1 MKATHA
7 HLLGEFTGHLDELIY
22 YRNKKN
28 GKLYVRRRFKFKNH
42 PAHLVFTKII
52 QNIYALA
59 PSEEYKQNLQTY
71 VALFNTNLPEGK
83 KPLQHLDK
91 CLHNIDVRLAKSF
104 SRNSKSQKHSHW
116 DQIYSQNLPAISV
129 KQAIEAGLLAPVK
142 NYELL
147 TGEL

>member
-42 PAHLVFTKII
+42 PAHPVFTKII

-83 KPLQHLDK
+83 KPLHTWTNAYTILMFA
-91 CLHNIDVRLAKSF
+91 L
-104 SRNSKSQKHSHW
+104 QKAFPETVNLSTLTR
-116 DQIYSQNLPAISV
+116 DQIHSQNLPCNCV

-147 TGEL
+147 TGEF